1 MLSSHKIIKQKQAFA
16 EEQKSFIQTKI
27 TAPPVI
33 VEPEA
38 VEDETQITAESK
50 EAARA
55 RAQLAEAVEQKAALL
70 TAAEQEAE
78 EIKAAA
84 LEQGFNE
91 GQTNG
96 YQKGYAAGYDNGL
109 QKAEEESS
117 LMKEN
122 IQQMLVEAEAFVE
135 HYYNEQKGALLD
147 LAGHMA
153 ETIVH
158 ATIDASSEQVM
169 DLIKP
174 VIHRLK
180 QKSQLITLSVRPEQ
194 SELVKTNVKELE
206 KEHPEIRFA
215 VLTDNTLDKNGCT
228 IESAHAIMDLQVRKQ
243 LDAMLEQMKDME

>member
-1 MLSSHKIIKQKQAFA
+1 MLSSHKIIKQKHAFA

-33 VEPEA
+33 IEPEEA
-38 VEDETQITAESK
+38 EDETQLTAESK
-50 EAARA
+50 EAAIA
-55 RAQLAEAVEQKAALL
+55 KAQLAEAFEQKEALL
-70 TAAEQEAE
+70 TAAQQEAE
-78 EIKAAA
+78 DIKAAA

-91 GQTNG
+91 GQTKG
-96 YQKGYAAGYDNGL
+96 YQKGYATGYDNGM
-109 QKAEEESS
+109 QKAEEESIQ
-117 LMKEN
+117 MKET
-122 IQQMLVEAEAFVE
+122 IQQMLAEAEAFVE
-135 HYYNEQKGALLD
+135 RYYTEQKGALLD

-153 ETIVH
+153 ETITH

-180 QKSQLITLSVRPEQ
+180 RKSQLITLSVRPEQ
-194 SELVKTNVKELE
+194 SELVKAKVKELE